1 MARSTPLS
9 STASAASVGEA
20 LDVRLSGAAADP
32 GFADDLAAI
41 RASDRMGWIDGIQG
55 GTMRHRRT
63 LPALCLCLAIVLAAA
78 TVSAQRRDG
87 VPAVPA
93 PTAARVLHT
102 AEVPR
107 IRVVPVATGL
117 SHPWGMAFRGN
128 GDILI
133 TERDRGALRVVR
145 DGQLLDRD
153 VPGVPEVFAESAR
166 AGLMDVAVH
175 PDDDRLVYLTYSKPI
190 VSDGEE
196 GVTVALAR
204 GRLDTGALTEVRDIF
219 VAEGLDR
226 GIAASR
232 ISWGPDGSLYMT
244 VGGSYVFAD
253 TGSYAQDPR
262 NHFGKLMRLTED
274 GAAPP
279 DNPFAGDPDYLPE
292 IYSMGHRNQ
301 LGLAWHPETG
311 ELWATEN
318 GPQGGDEANVI
329 RAGANYGWPL
339 ASYSREYS
347 GVRVSETPWRAEFE
361 DPAVVW
367 WPSIGPSGLTFYTG
381 PHFPEWQGNLMVG
394 SMMEGR
400 MPRTGHVDRVVFN
413 RRGEEIRRES
423 ILTELRQ
430 RVRDVRQ
437 GPDGYLYVLTDED
450 DAVLFRIE
458 PARAVVDPPGSA
470 IFVERADEPRMPPLP
485 ESEWTADQRAVV
497 ERYAP
502 DGGAGNALRTLAR
515 LPVLADRVMPFLTW
529 VTSDSTLSPRHR
541 ALLVLRTAW
550 LAQNGYLWSSHAGR
564 SDHGL
569 TADEVLRIAEGSDEG
584 WTSFERTLIDLAD
597 ELFRNASVTDRTW
610 AELTRMYSLENL
622 ADAVVTVNEIT
633 AASVLFNSLG
643 IQPDAGAGHLIPTD
657 DVAYRIDAP
666 DREPPLTAPRVDPVP
681 GDGLRVGR
689 TLRRH
694 PAMADVWYSNPRYVL
709 DEEQSRLTPHD
720 RELVILRTGWNAQAV
735 YEWAKHVGSVG
746 RARDHGLEPL
756 WIAQGQDAPGWNA
769 RERLLIDAADEMYTD
784 TMISDETWAGL
795 SEHYD
800 EHQLVSIA
808 ATAARYRKVS
818 MTLNAFGVQ
827 PLPDDERFPVLEGY

>member
-1 MARSTPLS
+1 MS
-9 STASAASVGEA
+9 
-20 LDVRLSGAAADP
+20 
-32 GFADDLAAI
+32 
-41 RASDRMGWIDGIQG
+41 
-55 GTMRHRRT
+55 HRRPRRRP
-63 LPALCLCLAIVLAAA
+63 LLALCLAVVLAGGVA
-78 TVSAQRRDG
+78 SAQRRDG

-93 PTAARVLHT
+93 PAAPRVLHT

-107 IRVVPVATGL
+107 VRVVPVAVGL
-117 SHPWGMAFRGN
+117 SHPWGMAFRAN
-128 GDILI
+128 GDILV

-145 DGQLLDRD
+145 DGRLLDRD
-153 VPGVPEVFAESAR
+153 VPGVPEVFAESDR

-175 PDDDRLVYLTYSKPI
+175 PDDDRLVYLTYSKA
-190 VSDGEE
+190 VVRDGAE

-232 ISWGPDGSLYMT
+232 LIWGPDGHLYMT

-253 TGSYAQDPR
+253 TGSYAQDPQT
-262 NHFGKLMRLTED
+262 HFGKLMRLTED
-274 GAAPP
+274 GAAPA
-279 DNPFAGDPDYLPE
+279 DNPFAGDPAYLPE
-292 IYSMGHRNQ
+292 IYSLGHRNQ

-311 ELWATEN
+311 DLWATEN

-347 GVRVSETPWRAEFE
+347 GVRVTETPWRAEFE
-361 DPAVVW
+361 DAAVLW

-381 PHFPEWQGNLMVG
+381 PHFPAWQGNLMVG

-400 MPRTGHVDRVVFN
+400 MPRTGHIDRIVFN

-423 ILTELRQ
+423 MLTELRQ

-470 IFVERADEPRMPPLP
+470 VFVERADEPRVPPRP
-485 ESEWTADQRAVV
+485 ESEWTAEQRAVV

-502 DGGAGNALRTLAR
+502 DGEPGAALRTLVRFPA
-515 LPVLADRVMPFLTW
+515 LADRVMPLLTW
-529 VTSDSTLSPRHR
+529 VTGDSTLSPRHR

-550 LAQNGYLWSSHAGR
+550 LAQNGYLWSSQAAR
-564 SDHGL
+564 TDHGL
-569 TADEVLRIAEGSDEG
+569 TPEEVRRVAEGTDEG
-584 WTSFERTLIDLAD
+584 WSSFERTLVGLAD
-597 ELFRNASVTDRTW
+597 ELFRNAAVTDRTW
-610 AELTRMYSLENL
+610 TELRRLYDLEGA
-622 ADAVVTVNEIT
+622 ADAVVTVAEIT
-633 AASVLFNSLG
+633 AASVLFNALG
-643 IQPDAGAGHLIPTD
+643 VQPDAGADMLMPAD

-666 DREPPLTAPRVDPVP
+666 DREPPLTAPRIEPVE

-694 PAMADVWYSNPRYVL
+694 PAMADRWYANPRYVL
-709 DEEQSRLTPHD
+709 DPERSRLTPHD
-720 RELVILRTGWNAQAV
+720 RELVILRTGWNAQSV

-746 RARDHGLEPL
+746 RARDHGLEPT

-784 TMISDETWAGL
+784 TTISDETWAAL

-800 EHQLVSIA
+800 THQLVSIA

-818 MTLNAFGVQ
+818 MTLNALGVQ

>member
-1 MARSTPLS
+1 
-9 STASAASVGEA
+9 
-20 LDVRLSGAAADP
+20 
-32 GFADDLAAI
+32 
-41 RASDRMGWIDGIQG
+41 
-55 GTMRHRRT
+55 MRHRRSRRRRPLT
-63 LPALCLCLAIVLAAA
+63 LCLAIVLAAA
-78 TVSAQRRDG
+78 ATASAQRRDG

-128 GDILI
+128 GDILV

-145 DGQLLDRD
+145 DGQLLERD
-153 VPGVPEVFAESAR
+153 VPGVPEVFAESDR

-175 PDDDRLVYLTYSKPI
+175 PEDDRLVYLTYSKSI
-190 VSDGEE
+190 ERDGEE

-232 ISWGPDGSLYMT
+232 LIWGPDGTLYMT

-274 GAAPP
+274 GAAPA

-292 IYSMGHRNQ
+292 IFSMGHRNQ

-318 GPQGGDEANVI
+318 GPQGGDEANII
-329 RAGANYGWPL
+329 RAGANYGWPI

-347 GVRVSETPWRAEFE
+347 GVRVSETPWRPEFE

-400 MPRTGHVDRVVFN
+400 MPRTGHIDRVVFN

-470 IFVERADEPRMPPLP
+470 IFVERADEPRVAPLP
-485 ESEWTADQRAVV
+485 EAEWTAEQRAVV

-515 LPVLADRVMPFLTW
+515 LPVLADRVMPFLTY
-529 VTSDSTLSPRHR
+529 VSNDSTLSPRHR
-541 ALLVLRTAW
+541 ALLILRTAW
-550 LAQNGYLWSSHAGR
+550 LAQNGYQWSSHAGR

-569 TADEVLRIAEGSDEG
+569 TADEVRGIAEGSGEG
-584 WTSFERTLIDLAD
+584 WSSFERTLIGLAD
-597 ELFRNASVTDRTW
+597 ELFRNAAVTDRTW

-643 IQPDAGAGHLIPTD
+643 VQPDAGAGHLIPTD
-657 DVAYRIDAP
+657 DIAYRIDAP
-666 DREPPLTAPRVDPVP
+666 DREPPLTAPRIDPVP

-800 EHQLVSIA
+800 GHQLVSIA

-827 PLPDDERFPVLEGY
+827 PLPDDERFPVLEGYQD

>member
-1 MARSTPLS
+1 MS
-9 STASAASVGEA
+9 
-20 LDVRLSGAAADP
+20 
-32 GFADDLAAI
+32 
-41 RASDRMGWIDGIQG
+41 
-55 GTMRHRRT
+55 HRRPRCRP
-63 LPALCLCLAIVLAAA
+63 LLALCLVVVLAGGVA
-78 TVSAQRRDG
+78 SAQRRDG

-93 PTAARVLHT
+93 PAAPRVLHT

-107 IRVVPVATGL
+107 VRVVPVAVGL
-117 SHPWGMAFRGN
+117 SHPWGMAFRAN
-128 GDILI
+128 GDILV

-145 DGQLLDRD
+145 DGRLLDRD
-153 VPGVPEVFAESAR
+153 VPGVPEVFAESDR

-175 PDDDRLVYLTYSKPI
+175 PDDDRLVYLTYSKA
-190 VSDGEE
+190 VVRDGAE

-232 ISWGPDGSLYMT
+232 LIWGPDGHLYMT

-253 TGSYAQDPR
+253 TGSYAQDPQT
-262 NHFGKLMRLTED
+262 HFGKLMRLTED
-274 GAAPP
+274 GAAPA
-279 DNPFAGDPDYLPE
+279 DNPFAGDPAYLPE
-292 IYSMGHRNQ
+292 IYSLGHRNQ

-311 ELWATEN
+311 DLWATEN

-347 GVRVSETPWRAEFE
+347 GVRVTETPWRAEFE
-361 DPAVVW
+361 DAAVLW

-381 PHFPEWQGNLMVG
+381 PHFPAWQGNLMVG

-400 MPRTGHVDRVVFN
+400 MPRTGHIDRIVFN

-423 ILTELRQ
+423 MLTELRQ

-470 IFVERADEPRMPPLP
+470 VFVERADEPRVPPRP
-485 ESEWTADQRAVV
+485 ESAWTAEQRAVV

-502 DGGAGNALRTLAR
+502 DGDPGAALRTLVRFPA
-515 LPVLADRVMPFLTW
+515 LADRVMPLLTW
-529 VTSDSTLSPRHR
+529 VTGDSTLSPRHR

-550 LAQNGYLWSSHAGR
+550 LAQNGYLWSSQAAR
-564 SDHGL
+564 IDHGL
-569 TADEVLRIAEGSDEG
+569 TAEEVRRVAEGADEG
-584 WTSFERTLIDLAD
+584 WSSFERTLVGLAD
-597 ELFRNASVTDRTW
+597 ELFRNAAVTDRTW
-610 AELTRMYSLENL
+610 TELRRLYDLEGA
-622 ADAVVTVNEIT
+622 ADAVVTVAEIT
-633 AASVLFNSLG
+633 AASVLFNALG
-643 IQPDAGAGHLIPTD
+643 VQPDAGADMLMPAD

-666 DREPPLTAPRVDPVP
+666 DREPPLTAPRIEPVE
-681 GDGLRVGR
+681 GDGLRVSR

-694 PAMADVWYSNPRYVL
+694 PAMADRWYANPRYVL
-709 DEEQSRLTPHD
+709 DPERSRLTPHD

-746 RARDHGLEPL
+746 RARDHGLEPT

-784 TMISDETWAGL
+784 TTISDETWAAL

-800 EHQLVSIA
+800 THQLVSIA

-818 MTLNAFGVQ
+818 MTLNALGVQ

>member
-1 MARSTPLS
+1 
-9 STASAASVGEA
+9 
-20 LDVRLSGAAADP
+20 
-32 GFADDLAAI
+32 
-41 RASDRMGWIDGIQG
+41 
-55 GTMRHRRT
+55 MRHRRSRRRP
-63 LPALCLCLAIVLAAA
+63 LPALCLCLAFVLAGAVA
-78 TVSAQRRDG
+78 SAQRRDG

-128 GDILI
+128 GDILV

-153 VPGVPEVFAESAR
+153 VPGVPEVFAESNR

-190 VSDGEE
+190 VRDGEE

-232 ISWGPDGSLYMT
+232 IIWGPDGSLYMT

-262 NHFGKLMRLTED
+262 NHFGKLMRLTDD
-274 GAAPP
+274 GAAPA

-292 IYSMGHRNQ
+292 IYSLGHRNQ

-347 GVRVSETPWRAEFE
+347 GVRVSETPWRPEFE

-381 PHFPEWQGNLMVG
+381 PHFPAWQGNLMVG

-400 MPRTGHVDRVVFN
+400 MPRTGHIDRVVFN

-470 IFVERADEPRMPPLP
+470 IFVERADEPRVAPLP
-485 ESEWTADQRAVV
+485 EAEWTAGQRAVV

-502 DGGAGNALRTLAR
+502 DGDAGNALRTLAR
-515 LPVLADRVMPFLTW
+515 LPVLADRVMPFLTY
-529 VTSDSTLSPRHR
+529 VSNDSTLSPRHR

-569 TADEVLRIAEGSDEG
+569 TADEVRRVAEGAGEG
-584 WTSFERTLIDLAD
+584 WTTFEQTLIGLAD

-643 IQPDAGAGHLIPTD
+643 VQPDAGAGHLIPTD

-666 DREPPLTAPRVDPVP
+666 DREPPLTAPRIDPAP
-681 GDGLRVGR
+681 GDGLRVTR

-694 PAMADVWYSNPRYVL
+694 PAMADRWNSNPRYVL
-709 DEEQSRLTPHD
+709 DEAQSRLTPHD

-827 PLPDDERFPVLEGY
+827 PLPDDERFPVLEGYQD

>member
-1 MARSTPLS
+1 MSHRPRRRPL
-9 STASAASVGEA
+9 
-20 LDVRLSGAAADP
+20 L
-32 GFADDLAAI
+32 
-41 RASDRMGWIDGIQG
+41 
-55 GTMRHRRT
+55 
-63 LPALCLCLAIVLAAA
+63 ALCLAVVLAGGVA
-78 TVSAQRRDG
+78 SAQRRDG

-93 PTAARVLHT
+93 PAAPRVLHT

-107 IRVVPVATGL
+107 VRVVPVAVGL
-117 SHPWGMAFRGN
+117 SHPWGMAFRAN
-128 GDILI
+128 GDILV

-145 DGQLLDRD
+145 DGRLLDRD
-153 VPGVPEVFAESAR
+153 VPGVPEVFAESDR

-175 PDDDRLVYLTYSKPI
+175 PDDDRLVYLTYSKA
-190 VSDGEE
+190 VVRDGAE

-232 ISWGPDGSLYMT
+232 LIWGPDGHLYMT

-253 TGSYAQDPR
+253 TGSYAQDPQT
-262 NHFGKLMRLTED
+262 HFGKLMRLTED
-274 GAAPP
+274 GAAPA
-279 DNPFAGDPDYLPE
+279 DNPFAGDPAYLPE
-292 IYSMGHRNQ
+292 IYSLGHRNQ

-311 ELWATEN
+311 DLWATEN

-347 GVRVSETPWRAEFE
+347 GVRVTETPWRAEFE
-361 DPAVVW
+361 DAAVLW

-381 PHFPEWQGNLMVG
+381 PHFPAWQGNLMVG

-400 MPRTGHVDRVVFN
+400 MPRTGHIDRIVFN

-423 ILTELRQ
+423 MLTELRQ

-470 IFVERADEPRMPPLP
+470 VFVERADEPRVPPRP
-485 ESEWTADQRAVV
+485 ESAWTAEQRAVV

-502 DGGAGNALRTLAR
+502 DGDPGAALRTLVRFPA
-515 LPVLADRVMPFLTW
+515 LADRVMPLLTW
-529 VTSDSTLSPRHR
+529 VTGDSTLSPRHR

-550 LAQNGYLWSSHAGR
+550 LAQNGYLWSSQAAR
-564 SDHGL
+564 TDHGL
-569 TADEVLRIAEGSDEG
+569 TAEEVRRVAEGADEG
-584 WTSFERTLIDLAD
+584 WSTVERTLVGLAD
-597 ELFRNASVTDRTW
+597 ELFRNAAVTDRTW
-610 AELTRMYSLENL
+610 TELRRLYDLEGA
-622 ADAVVTVNEIT
+622 ADAVVTVAEIT
-633 AASVLFNSLG
+633 AASVLFNALG
-643 IQPDAGAGHLIPTD
+643 VQPDAGADMLMPAD

-666 DREPPLTAPRVDPVP
+666 DREPPLTAPRIEPVE
-681 GDGLRVGR
+681 GDGLRVSR

-694 PAMADVWYSNPRYVL
+694 TAMADRWYANPRYVL
-709 DEEQSRLTPHD
+709 DPEQSRLTPHD

-746 RARDHGLEPL
+746 RARDHGLEPM

-784 TMISDETWAGL
+784 TTISDETWAAL

-800 EHQLVSIA
+800 THQLVSIA

-818 MTLNAFGVQ
+818 MTLNALGVQ